1 MDAEGHELF
10 EKWLKR
16 EGRAAVK
23 QIQNVLAAECQQTTM
38 QRAKQSQVRTQSNG
52 KDPARKKALG
62 TQPHKVQNYN
72 LVASRKTNAQCA
84 MGTTP
89 TEIKGAG
96 RSRQARDSRTAQT
109 DT

>member
-1 MDAEGHELF
+1 MF
-10 EKWLKR
+10 EKWLER

-23 QIQNVLAAECQQTTM
+23 QRQNVLAAEYQQTTM
-38 QRAKQSQVRTQSNG
+38 QREKQPQVITQSNG
-52 KDPARKKALG
+52 KDPARKKVLG

-72 LVASRKTNAQCA
+72 TVASRKTNAQSA

-96 RSRQARDSRTAQT
+96 RSRQARDFWTA
-109 DT
+109 

>member
-1 MDAEGHELF
+1 MF
-10 EKWLKR
+10 EKWLER

-23 QIQNVLAAECQQTTM
+23 QIQNMLAAEYQQTTM
-38 QRAKQSQVRTQSNG
+38 QRAKQPQVRTQSNG

-62 TQPHKVQNYN
+62 TQPHKVQTYN
-72 LVASRKTNAQCA
+72 TVASRKTNARSA

-96 RSRQARDSRTAQT
+96 RSRQACDFCTA
-109 DT
+109 